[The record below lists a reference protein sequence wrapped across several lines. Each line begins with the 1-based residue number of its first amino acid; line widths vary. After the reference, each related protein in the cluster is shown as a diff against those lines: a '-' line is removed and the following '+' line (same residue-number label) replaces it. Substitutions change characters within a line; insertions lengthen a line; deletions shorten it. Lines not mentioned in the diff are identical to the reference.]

1 MAIGIGGKRKNVEQE
16 KTSRRWRPTN
26 RQVLWAIG
34 MVVALTTLV
43 ISIRRLVQPYFWFPD
58 IVEPPE
64 WLLSQST
71 LPIIGIALAL
81 LAVVTLLI
89 IGGAQ
94 YGWTGFGGKS
104 LWDWLQLLIVP
115 LVLATVGLW
124 FAWSQDARQRVTEE
138 NRAMDTAL
146 QAYLEEMSRLL
157 IEEDLHGAQPGDNL
171 SDVARA
177 RTLTVLD
184 QLDGERRGD
193 VLQFLYEAELI
204 NKEGPVLTLVGADL
218 GEASSV
224 EDDFSGANLKDVFLD
239 NSDLSLTNLDGA
251 ILSDA
256 ALGNADLSESSLVGA
271 DLSDAHIYDSDLS
284 KATLVDADLSDAILN
299 GANLRGANLEGANL
313 SNAFLWEADLR
324 KANLEG
330 TDLRDADLS
339 DANLSGAKGITNE
352 QLEKQTGGGIYLQGA
367 TMADGS
373 THD

>member
-1 MAIGIGGKRKNVEQE
+1 VEQE
-16 KTSRRWRPTN
+16 KRSRRWRPTN

-34 MVVALTTLV
+34 MVVALTTLA

-64 WLLSQST
+64 WLLSRST

-367 TMADGS
+367 TMPDGS